1 MYLPH
6 CHGHLCDR
14 IGAGSLE
21 PSLTSALSLSSLPGS
36 ASALPLTLDCR
47 QFAGSF
53 DQYCFF
59 PSEYRPESAGHF
71 TDCCILLR
79 S

>member
-53 DQYCFF
+53 DQYCFL
-59 PSEYRPESAGHF
+59 PVNTGQNLQD
-71 TDCCILLR
+71 TLLIAAFF
-79 S
+79 